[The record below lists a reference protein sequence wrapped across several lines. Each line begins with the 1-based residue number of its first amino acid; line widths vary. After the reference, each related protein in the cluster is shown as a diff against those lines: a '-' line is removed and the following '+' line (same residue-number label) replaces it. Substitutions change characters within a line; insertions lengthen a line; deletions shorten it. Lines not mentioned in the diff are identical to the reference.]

1 MIQTVLGV
9 FLILLHIVCC
19 VLVWL
24 GIKTHLL
31 KVKKYLMALVIF
43 VPFWGTVCVLLLHLQ
58 MLTRRDNR
66 IEPGVEKLRVNEE
79 IYKNIFQAVS
89 DTDKKIVPL
98 EEALL
103 INEPGVRREL
113 IMDVLNDDPE
123 EYMDLLKQARMNED
137 VEVVHYA
144 ITAMV
149 ELSKEYDFCLQ
160 KMEKL
165 YAASPDD
172 PEILEQYCDF
182 MEEYLN
188 QGILEAQMEREQRKR
203 YIRLLRQKLKVK
215 TMLSTCVRLFQNL
228 MKTGD
233 YVQAEEILGLMDQKW
248 HRKEEFWILKIRYLA
263 ERKKGAE
270 LQEEVTE
277 LNERLKAQ
285 TAKLYEFL
293 APQLL
298 AQAAVDEGG
307 TKYVAAAQE
316 DCSAADARLLL
327 NKLLAD
333 GRTVAAVVYR
343 SGERI
348 NFVLGSGEQTQAD
361 CRSLCRKAGELFGG
375 RGGGSQHFAQGG
387 GAYSDD
393 WRQKVLQL
401 QQLLKE

>member
-79 IYKNIFQAVS
+79 IYKNIFQAVL

-103 INEPGVRREL
+103 INEPRVRREL

-149 ELSKEYDFCLQ
+149 ELSKEYDFRLQ
-160 KMEKL
+160 KMEK
-165 YAASPDD
+165 AAVMISDRLAEMVDFFSIGTNDLTQYTLAIDRQNEQLDD
-172 PEILEQYCDF
+172 FYNPHHEAVLRMIRMVVENAHKCGKWAGICGELGADLTLTEQFVRMGVDELSVAPSMILK
-182 MEEYLN
+182 LRK
-188 QGILEAQMEREQRKR
+188 IVRE
-203 YIRLLRQKLKVK
+203 
-215 TMLSTCVRLFQNL
+215 
-228 MKTGD
+228 MK
-233 YVQAEEILGLMDQKW
+233 AEE
-248 HRKEEFWILKIRYLA
+248 
-263 ERKKGAE
+263 
-270 LQEEVTE
+270 
-277 LNERLKAQ
+277 
-285 TAKLYEFL
+285 
-293 APQLL
+293 
-298 AQAAVDEGG
+298 
-307 TKYVAAAQE
+307 
-316 DCSAADARLLL
+316 
-327 NKLLAD
+327 
-333 GRTVAAVVYR
+333 
-343 SGERI
+343 
-348 NFVLGSGEQTQAD
+348 
-361 CRSLCRKAGELFGG
+361 
-375 RGGGSQHFAQGG
+375 
-387 GAYSDD
+387 
-393 WRQKVLQL
+393 
-401 QQLLKE
+401 

>member
-66 IEPGVEKLRVNEE
+66 MEPGVEKLRVNEE

-144 ITAMV
+144 TTAMV
-149 ELSKEYDFCLQ
+149 ELSKEYDFRLQ

-188 QGILEAQMEREQRKR
+188 QGILEAQMEREQRER

-215 TMLSTCVRLFQNL
+215 TTLSTCMRLFQNL

-233 YVQAEEILGLMDQKW
+233 YVQAEEMLGLMDQKW
-248 HRKEEFWILKIRYLA
+248 HRKEEFWILKIQYLA

-270 LQEEVTE
+270 LQQCLRQMKEEQIYLSSKSKE
-277 LNERLKAQ
+277 A
-285 TAKLYEFL
+285 L
-293 APQLL
+293 AFWL
-298 AQAAVDEGG
+298 D
-307 TKYVAAAQE
+307 
-316 DCSAADARLLL
+316 
-327 NKLLAD
+327 
-333 GRTVAAVVYR
+333 
-343 SGERI
+343 
-348 NFVLGSGEQTQAD
+348 
-361 CRSLCRKAGELFGG
+361 
-375 RGGGSQHFAQGG
+375 
-387 GAYSDD
+387 
-393 WRQKVLQL
+393 
-401 QQLLKE
+401 

>member
-66 IEPGVEKLRVNEE
+66 IEPGV
-79 IYKNIFQAVS
+79 
-89 DTDKKIVPL
+89 
-98 EEALL
+98 
-103 INEPGVRREL
+103 RREL
-113 IMDVLNDDPE
+113 IMDMLNDDPE

-149 ELSKEYDFCLQ
+149 ELSKECDFCLQ

-215 TMLSTCVRLFQNL
+215 TTLSTCVRLFQNL

-270 LQEEVTE
+270 LQQCLRQMKEEQIYLSSKSKEV
-277 LNERLKAQ
+277 
-285 TAKLYEFL
+285 L
-293 APQLL
+293 AFWL
-298 AQAAVDEGG
+298 D
-307 TKYVAAAQE
+307 
-316 DCSAADARLLL
+316 
-327 NKLLAD
+327 
-333 GRTVAAVVYR
+333 
-343 SGERI
+343 
-348 NFVLGSGEQTQAD
+348 
-361 CRSLCRKAGELFGG
+361 
-375 RGGGSQHFAQGG
+375 
-387 GAYSDD
+387 
-393 WRQKVLQL
+393 
-401 QQLLKE
+401 

>member
-1 MIQTVLGV
+1 M
-9 FLILLHIVCC
+9 
-19 VLVWL
+19 
-24 GIKTHLL
+24 
-31 KVKKYLMALVIF
+31 
-43 VPFWGTVCVLLLHLQ
+43 LLLHLQ

-66 IEPGVEKLRVNEE
+66 IEPGVEKLHVNEE

-103 INEPGVRREL
+103 INEPRVRREL

-149 ELSKEYDFCLQ
+149 ELSKEYDFRLQ

-172 PEILEQYCDF
+172 SEILEQYCDF

-188 QGILEAQMEREQRKR
+188 QGILEAQMEREQRER

-215 TMLSTCVRLFQNL
+215 TTLSTCVRLFQNL

-233 YVQAEEILGLMDQKW
+233 YIQAEEILGLMDQKW

-270 LQEEVTE
+270 LQQCLRQMKEEQIY
-277 LNERLKAQ
+277 LSSKS
-285 TAKLYEFL
+285 K
-293 APQLL
+293 
-298 AQAAVDEGG
+298 
-307 TKYVAAAQE
+307 
-316 DCSAADARLLL
+316 
-327 NKLLAD
+327 
-333 GRTVAAVVYR
+333 
-343 SGERI
+343 
-348 NFVLGSGEQTQAD
+348 
-361 CRSLCRKAGELFGG
+361 
-375 RGGGSQHFAQGG
+375 
-387 GAYSDD
+387 
-393 WRQKVLQL
+393 
-401 QQLLKE
+401 

>member
-103 INEPGVRREL
+103 INEPRVRREL

-149 ELSKEYDFCLQ
+149 ELSKEYDFRLQ

-188 QGILEAQMEREQRKR
+188 QGILEAQMEREQRER

-215 TMLSTCVRLFQNL
+215 TTLSTCVRLFQNL

-233 YVQAEEILGLMDQKW
+233 YVQAEEILRLMDQTW
-248 HRKEEFWILKIRYLA
+248 HRKEEIWNLKIRYLA

-270 LQEEVTE
+270 LQQCLRQMKEEQIYLSSKSKEV
-277 LNERLKAQ
+277 
-285 TAKLYEFL
+285 L
-293 APQLL
+293 AFWL
-298 AQAAVDEGG
+298 D
-307 TKYVAAAQE
+307 
-316 DCSAADARLLL
+316 
-327 NKLLAD
+327 
-333 GRTVAAVVYR
+333 
-343 SGERI
+343 
-348 NFVLGSGEQTQAD
+348 
-361 CRSLCRKAGELFGG
+361 
-375 RGGGSQHFAQGG
+375 
-387 GAYSDD
+387 
-393 WRQKVLQL
+393 
-401 QQLLKE
+401 

>member
-66 IEPGVEKLRVNEE
+66 IE
-79 IYKNIFQAVS
+79 
-89 DTDKKIVPL
+89 TDKKIVPL

-188 QGILEAQMEREQRKR
+188 QGILEAQMEREQRER

-215 TMLSTCVRLFQNL
+215 TTLSTCVRLFQNL

-270 LQEEVTE
+270 LQQCLRQMKEEQIYLSSKSKEV
-277 LNERLKAQ
+277 
-285 TAKLYEFL
+285 L
-293 APQLL
+293 AFWL
-298 AQAAVDEGG
+298 D
-307 TKYVAAAQE
+307 
-316 DCSAADARLLL
+316 
-327 NKLLAD
+327 
-333 GRTVAAVVYR
+333 
-343 SGERI
+343 
-348 NFVLGSGEQTQAD
+348 
-361 CRSLCRKAGELFGG
+361 
-375 RGGGSQHFAQGG
+375 
-387 GAYSDD
+387 
-393 WRQKVLQL
+393 
-401 QQLLKE
+401 

>member
-149 ELSKEYDFCLQ
+149 ELSKEYDFRLQ

-188 QGILEAQMEREQRKR
+188 QGILEAQMEREQRER
-203 YIRLLRQKLKVK
+203 YIHLLRQKLKVK
-215 TMLSTCVRLFQNL
+215 TTLSTCVRLFQNL

-248 HRKEEFWILKIRYLA
+248 QRKEECWILKIRYLA

-270 LQEEVTE
+270 LQQCLRQMKEEQIYLSSKSKEV
-277 LNERLKAQ
+277 
-285 TAKLYEFL
+285 L
-293 APQLL
+293 AFWL
-298 AQAAVDEGG
+298 D
-307 TKYVAAAQE
+307 
-316 DCSAADARLLL
+316 
-327 NKLLAD
+327 
-333 GRTVAAVVYR
+333 
-343 SGERI
+343 
-348 NFVLGSGEQTQAD
+348 
-361 CRSLCRKAGELFGG
+361 
-375 RGGGSQHFAQGG
+375 
-387 GAYSDD
+387 
-393 WRQKVLQL
+393 
-401 QQLLKE
+401 

>member
-79 IYKNIFQAVS
+79 IYKNIFQAVL

-103 INEPGVRREL
+103 INEPRVRREL

-123 EYMDLLKQARMNED
+123 EY
-137 VEVVHYA
+137 
-144 ITAMV
+144 
-149 ELSKEYDFCLQ
+149 
-160 KMEKL
+160 
-165 YAASPDD
+165 

-188 QGILEAQMEREQRKR
+188 QGILEAQMEREQRER

-215 TMLSTCVRLFQNL
+215 TTLSTCVRLFQNL

-233 YVQAEEILGLMDQKW
+233 YVQAEEILRLMDQKW

-270 LQEEVTE
+270 LQQCLRQMKEEQIYLSSKSKE
-277 LNERLKAQ
+277 A
-285 TAKLYEFL
+285 L
-293 APQLL
+293 AFWL
-298 AQAAVDEGG
+298 D
-307 TKYVAAAQE
+307 
-316 DCSAADARLLL
+316 
-327 NKLLAD
+327 
-333 GRTVAAVVYR
+333 
-343 SGERI
+343 
-348 NFVLGSGEQTQAD
+348 
-361 CRSLCRKAGELFGG
+361 
-375 RGGGSQHFAQGG
+375 
-387 GAYSDD
+387 
-393 WRQKVLQL
+393 
-401 QQLLKE
+401 

>member
-149 ELSKEYDFCLQ
+149 ELSKEYDFRLQ

-188 QGILEAQMEREQRKR
+188 QGILEAQMEREQRER

-215 TMLSTCVRLFQNL
+215 TTLSTCVRLFQNL

-248 HRKEEFWILKIRYLA
+248 HRKEEFWILKIWYLA

-270 LQEEVTE
+270 LQQCLRQMKEEQIYLSSKSKEV
-277 LNERLKAQ
+277 
-285 TAKLYEFL
+285 L
-293 APQLL
+293 AFWL
-298 AQAAVDEGG
+298 D
-307 TKYVAAAQE
+307 
-316 DCSAADARLLL
+316 
-327 NKLLAD
+327 
-333 GRTVAAVVYR
+333 
-343 SGERI
+343 
-348 NFVLGSGEQTQAD
+348 
-361 CRSLCRKAGELFGG
+361 
-375 RGGGSQHFAQGG
+375 
-387 GAYSDD
+387 
-393 WRQKVLQL
+393 
-401 QQLLKE
+401 

>member
-79 IYKNIFQAVS
+79 IYKNIFQAVL

-103 INEPGVRREL
+103 INEPRVRREL

-149 ELSKEYDFCLQ
+149 ELSKEYDFRLQ

-165 YAASPDD
+165 HAASPDD

-215 TMLSTCVRLFQNL
+215 TTLSTCVRLFQNL

-233 YVQAEEILGLMDQKW
+233 YVQAEEILRLMDQKW
-248 HRKEEFWILKIRYLA
+248 HRKEEFWILKIIKKLVFMMLRTFK
-263 ERKKGAE
+263 RKLTSNA
-270 LQEEVTE
+270 
-277 LNERLKAQ
+277 
-285 TAKLYEFL
+285 
-293 APQLL
+293 
-298 AQAAVDEGG
+298 
-307 TKYVAAAQE
+307 
-316 DCSAADARLLL
+316 
-327 NKLLAD
+327 
-333 GRTVAAVVYR
+333 
-343 SGERI
+343 
-348 NFVLGSGEQTQAD
+348 
-361 CRSLCRKAGELFGG
+361 CR
-375 RGGGSQHFAQGG
+375 
-387 GAYSDD
+387 
-393 WRQKVLQL
+393 
-401 QQLLKE
+401 

>member
-103 INEPGVRREL
+103 INEPRVRREL

-123 EYMDLLKQARMNED
+123 EYMDLLKQARMNE
-137 VEVVHYA
+137 
-144 ITAMV
+144 
-149 ELSKEYDFCLQ
+149 EYDFRLQ

-215 TMLSTCVRLFQNL
+215 TTLSTCVRLFQNL

-270 LQEEVTE
+270 LQQCLRQMKEEQIYLSSKSKEV
-277 LNERLKAQ
+277 
-285 TAKLYEFL
+285 L
-293 APQLL
+293 AFWL
-298 AQAAVDEGG
+298 D
-307 TKYVAAAQE
+307 
-316 DCSAADARLLL
+316 
-327 NKLLAD
+327 
-333 GRTVAAVVYR
+333 
-343 SGERI
+343 
-348 NFVLGSGEQTQAD
+348 
-361 CRSLCRKAGELFGG
+361 
-375 RGGGSQHFAQGG
+375 
-387 GAYSDD
+387 
-393 WRQKVLQL
+393 
-401 QQLLKE
+401 

>member
-58 MLTRRDNR
+58 MLTRKDNR
-66 IEPGVEKLRVNEE
+66 MEPGVEKLRVNEE

-103 INEPGVRREL
+103 INEPRVRREL

-149 ELSKEYDFCLQ
+149 ELSKEYDFRLQ

-188 QGILEAQMEREQRKR
+188 QGILEAQMEREQRER
-203 YIRLLRQKLKVK
+203 YIRSFK
-215 TMLSTCVRLFQNL
+215 TKAEGENDALHMCASVPKSDENRRLCSGGRDSRADGSE
-228 MKTGD
+228 M
-233 YVQAEEILGLMDQKW
+233 AS
-248 HRKEEFWILKIRYLA
+248 
-263 ERKKGAE
+263 ERGVLDFEDPVSGRTKKGS
-270 LQEEVTE
+270 
-277 LNERLKAQ
+277 
-285 TAKLYEFL
+285 
-293 APQLL
+293 
-298 AQAAVDEGG
+298 G
-307 TKYVAAAQE
+307 
-316 DCSAADARLLL
+316 
-327 NKLLAD
+327 
-333 GRTVAAVVYR
+333 VAAVFKTD
-343 SGERI
+343 ER
-348 NFVLGSGEQTQAD
+348 
-361 CRSLCRKAGELFGG
+361 
-375 RGGGSQHFAQGG
+375 
-387 GAYSDD
+387 GANLS
-393 WRQKVLQL
+393 VV
-401 QQLLKE
+401 

>member
-103 INEPGVRREL
+103 INEPRVRREL

-149 ELSKEYDFCLQ
+149 ELSKEYDFRLQ

-165 YAASPDD
+165 YVASPDD

-188 QGILEAQMEREQRKR
+188 QGILEAQMEREQRER

-215 TMLSTCVRLFQNL
+215 TTLSTMYASVPKSDENRRLCSGGRDSRADGSE
-228 MKTGD
+228 M
-233 YVQAEEILGLMDQKW
+233 AS
-248 HRKEEFWILKIRYLA
+248 
-263 ERKKGAE
+263 ERGVLDFEDPVSGRTKKGS
-270 LQEEVTE
+270 
-277 LNERLKAQ
+277 
-285 TAKLYEFL
+285 
-293 APQLL
+293 
-298 AQAAVDEGG
+298 G
-307 TKYVAAAQE
+307 
-316 DCSAADARLLL
+316 
-327 NKLLAD
+327 
-333 GRTVAAVVYR
+333 VAAVFKTD
-343 SGERI
+343 ER
-348 NFVLGSGEQTQAD
+348 
-361 CRSLCRKAGELFGG
+361 
-375 RGGGSQHFAQGG
+375 
-387 GAYSDD
+387 GANLS
-393 WRQKVLQL
+393 VV
-401 QQLLKE
+401 

>member
-66 IEPGVEKLRVNEE
+66 MEPGVEKLRVNEE

-103 INEPGVRREL
+103 INEPRVRREL

-149 ELSKEYDFCLQ
+149 ELSKEYDFRLQ

-188 QGILEAQMEREQRKR
+188 QGILEAQMEREQRER

-215 TMLSTCVRLFQNL
+215 TTLSTCMRLFQNL

-233 YVQAEEILGLMDQKW
+233 YVQAEEMLGLMDQKW
-248 HRKEEFWILKIRYLA
+248 HRKEEFWILKIQYLA

-270 LQEEVTE
+270 LQQCLRQMKEEQIYLSSKSKE
-277 LNERLKAQ
+277 A
-285 TAKLYEFL
+285 L
-293 APQLL
+293 AFWL
-298 AQAAVDEGG
+298 D
-307 TKYVAAAQE
+307 
-316 DCSAADARLLL
+316 
-327 NKLLAD
+327 
-333 GRTVAAVVYR
+333 
-343 SGERI
+343 
-348 NFVLGSGEQTQAD
+348 
-361 CRSLCRKAGELFGG
+361 
-375 RGGGSQHFAQGG
+375 
-387 GAYSDD
+387 
-393 WRQKVLQL
+393 
-401 QQLLKE
+401 

>member
-1 MIQTVLGV
+1 MIQAVLGV

-103 INEPGVRREL
+103 INEPRVRREL

-149 ELSKEYDFCLQ
+149 ELSKEYDFRLQ

-188 QGILEAQMEREQRKR
+188 QGILEAQMEREQRER

-215 TMLSTCVRLFQNL
+215 TTLSTCVRLFQNL

-248 HRKEEFWILKIRYLA
+248 HGKEEFWILKIRYLA

-270 LQEEVTE
+270 LQQCLRQMKEEQIYLSSKSKEV
-277 LNERLKAQ
+277 
-285 TAKLYEFL
+285 L
-293 APQLL
+293 AFWL
-298 AQAAVDEGG
+298 D
-307 TKYVAAAQE
+307 
-316 DCSAADARLLL
+316 
-327 NKLLAD
+327 
-333 GRTVAAVVYR
+333 
-343 SGERI
+343 
-348 NFVLGSGEQTQAD
+348 
-361 CRSLCRKAGELFGG
+361 
-375 RGGGSQHFAQGG
+375 
-387 GAYSDD
+387 
-393 WRQKVLQL
+393 
-401 QQLLKE
+401 